1 MIKNKD
7 DLKLNDATVIDCK
20 SINDETYALIK
31 HKIGSYSVVQ
41 DPFVHKGKIIDFRN
55 VRFFCSEL
63 R

>member
-41 DPFVHKGKIIDFRN
+41 DPLYIKAK
-55 VRFFCSEL
+55 L
-63 R
+63 